1 MLDRVPGAAAAGADP
16 SARQPGSLTIAYTL
30 VTLLTLRD
38 QQSAGWAEG
47 YHRGLPPLYVVL
59 LSS

>member
-1 MLDRVPGAAAAGADP
+1 
-16 SARQPGSLTIAYTL
+16 LTIAYTL